1 MKMQKTLT
9 IKLIGRKKR
18 SLNRK
23 KEPHKNAYAGLKCL
37 RCARQLAT
45 ITPDIALLIFF
56 ALSLSRAARKMIF
69 VIDIPET
76 VLLARIQHAVN

>member
-1 MKMQKTLT
+1 MNGIRRRLNENAKNTHNKTDRA
-9 IKLIGRKKR
+9 KEAQPEQ
-18 SLNRK
+18 K

-56 ALSLSRAARKMIF
+56 LLSLSCGAQNDFRY
-69 VIDIPET
+69 
-76 VLLARIQHAVN
+76 